1 MTTVELAA
9 RLLFA
14 TLSGALVGIERQW
27 HHKNAG
33 LKTNTLVA
41 LGAAAFGLISIRG
54 FAADAR
60 VAAGVVTG
68 IGFIGAGVVMRR
80 GGSVQGINSAATL
93 WATASL
99 GLAIGLGNYNLA
111 CLVLAVVLAAQFSMR
126 WAAGWIDK
134 RSGLVVSHITYQVDI
149 HTDVDAADEVR
160 GVWSNFARQPGVSV
174 LHYREVVAGES
185 GVEIEAS
192 VALSE
197 LRAHDLT
204 ALGHDLGA
212 RKGVQRFEWSQSM
225 AAEDD
230 ESDRG
235 QVGHRPSAIE
245 KW

>member
-1 MTTVELAA
+1 MTTPELAA
-9 RLLFA
+9 RLVFA

-41 LGAAAFGLISIRG
+41 LGAAAFGLISVHG
-54 FAADAR
+54 LAADSR

-68 IGFIGAGVVMRR
+68 IGFIGAGVIMRR

-111 CLVLAVVLAAQFSMR
+111 CLVLVVVLAMQFSMR
-126 WAAGWIDK
+126 WAAGWIDR
-134 RSGLVVSHITYQVDI
+134 RSGLIVSHITYHIDV
-149 HTDVDAADEVR
+149 HTDLAAADEVR
-160 GVWSNFARQPGVSV
+160 EAWAKFARQSGVSV
-174 LHYREVVAGES
+174 LHYREIVAGDS
-185 GVEIEAS
+185 RVEIEAS
-192 VALSE
+192 VGLSE

-204 ALGHDLGA
+204 ALSRDLGA
-212 RKGVQRFEWSQSM
+212 RKGVHRFEWSQSV

-235 QVGHRPSAIE
+235 HAGHRPSSMDT
-245 KW
+245 